1 MRKNKMNRIPLNVPN
16 LVGNEW
22 KYLKKCI
29 DTNWISTAG
38 NYVDSF
44 EKKIC
49 KDKKI
54 EIKNIL
60 NAWLKKKN
68 INVIIATGG
77 TGLTKRDITPEVFK
91 SFFEKDIPG
100 FGEIFRMLSY
110 KKIKTSTIQ
119 SRACAG
125 ISNGK
130 YLFSL
135 PGSPSAC
142 KDAWDEIIKYQLD
155 SDFKPCNLVEILP
168 KLK

>member
-1 MRKNKMNRIPLNVPN
+1 MKKKLNIAILTVSDSRDSKTDKSGE
-16 LVGNEW
+16 L
-22 KYLKKCI
+22 LKKKVL
-29 DTNWISTAG
+29 NSHH
-38 NYVDSF
+38 NLF

-49 KDKKI
+49 KDSKI
-54 EIKNIL
+54 EIKKIL
-60 NAWLKKKN
+60 KEWLKKKS
-68 INVIIATGG
+68 IDVIIATGG

-119 SRACAG
+119 SRSCAG

-142 KDAWDEIIKYQLD
+142 KDAWDKIIKYQLD
-155 SDFKPCNLVEILP
+155 SSFKPCNLAELLP
-168 KLK
+168 KIK

>member
-1 MRKNKMNRIPLNVPN
+1 MKKKLNIAVLTVSDSRNSKTDKSGKLLEKKILNSHHN
-16 LVGNEW
+16 L
-22 KYLKKCI
+22 
-29 DTNWISTAG
+29 
-38 NYVDSF
+38 F

-49 KDKKI
+49 KDNKI

-60 NAWLKKKN
+60 NFWLKKNN

-119 SRACAG
+119 SRSCAG

-142 KDAWDEIIKYQLD
+142 KDAWDKIIKYQLD
-155 SDFKPCNLVEILP
+155 SSFKPCNLVEILP
-168 KLK
+168 KLN

>member
-1 MRKNKMNRIPLNVPN
+1 MKKKLNIAVLTVSDSRNSKTDKSGKLLEKKILNSHHN
-16 LVGNEW
+16 L
-22 KYLKKCI
+22 
-29 DTNWISTAG
+29 
-38 NYVDSF
+38 F
-44 EKKIC
+44 EKKIS
-49 KDKKI
+49 KDSKI
-54 EIKNIL
+54 EIKKIL
-60 NAWLKKKN
+60 KSWLKKRN
-68 INVIIATGG
+68 IDVIIATGG

-119 SRACAG
+119 SRSCAG

-135 PGSPSAC
+135 PVSPSAC

-155 SDFKPCNLVEILP
+155 SSFKPCNLVEILP
-168 KLK
+168 KLN

>member
-1 MRKNKMNRIPLNVPN
+1 MKKKKLNIAILIVSDTRN
-16 LVGNEW
+16 INTDKSGEL
-22 KYLKKCI
+22 LKKKI
-29 DTNWISTAG
+29 KSSHHNL
-38 NYVDSF
+38 F

-49 KDKKI
+49 KDNKQQIKKI
-54 EIKNIL
+54 IKDWLKIKNL
-60 NAWLKKKN
+60 
-68 INVIIATGG
+68 NVIIATGG

-91 SFFEKDIPG
+91 FFFEKDIPG

-110 KKIKTSTIQ
+110 KKIKTSSLQ

-142 KDAWDEIIKYQLD
+142 NDAWDLIIRYQLD
-155 SDFKPCNLVEILP
+155 SSFKPCNLVEIIP

>member
-1 MRKNKMNRIPLNVPN
+1 MKKKKLGIAILTVSDTRISKTDKSGKLLKNKVLNSHHN
-16 LVGNEW
+16 L
-22 KYLKKCI
+22 
-29 DTNWISTAG
+29 
-38 NYVDSF
+38 F

-49 KDKKI
+49 KDNKNEIKKI
-54 EIKNIL
+54 LKI
-60 NAWLKKKN
+60 WLKNKS
-68 INVIIATGG
+68 IDVIIATGG
-77 TGLTKRDITPEVFK
+77 TGLTKKDITPEVFK
-91 SFFEKDIPG
+91 LFFEKDIPG
-100 FGEIFRMLSY
+100 FGEIFRLLSY

-142 KDAWDEIIKYQLD
+142 KDAWDKIIRYQLD
-155 SDFKPCNLVEILP
+155 SSFKPCNLVEILP

>member
-1 MRKNKMNRIPLNVPN
+1 MKKKLNIAILTVSDSRDSKTDKSGELLKNKVLNSHHN
-16 LVGNEW
+16 L
-22 KYLKKCI
+22 
-29 DTNWISTAG
+29 
-38 NYVDSF
+38 F

-49 KDKKI
+49 KDNKI

-60 NAWLKKKN
+60 NIWLKKNN

-110 KKIKTSTIQ
+110 RKIKTSTIQ

-142 KDAWDEIIKYQLD
+142 KDAWNEIIKYQLD
-155 SDFKPCNLVEILP
+155 SSFKPCNLIEIFT

>member
-1 MRKNKMNRIPLNVPN
+1 MEVNIALLTVTDTRTFENDKSGKILVEKIKEQNHKLIDRKIVK
-16 LVGNEW
+16 
-22 KYLKKCI
+22 
-29 DTNWISTAG
+29 D
-38 NYVDSF
+38 
-44 EKKIC
+44 EKKEI
-49 KDKKI
+49 KKI
-54 EIKNIL
+54 LLDWIKKDDL
-60 NAWLKKKN
+60 D
-68 INVIIATGG
+68 VIITTGG

-119 SRACAG
+119 SRSCAG

-142 KDAWDEIIKYQLD
+142 KDAWDKIIKYQLD
-155 SDFKPCNLVEILP
+155 SSFKPCNLVEILP
-168 KLK
+168 KLN